1 MWVRILSSAA
11 ALALLFGVL
20 FWLPEWVIPAVMM
33 VLCAIMVR
41 EFLGATG
48 FIKNRAIL
56 ICAVVFS
63 MLIPPWVY
71 QGASYAPA
79 NVTLFLYTVLLFA
92 LALGSQRQVTLEQIG
107 GAFFASLFIP
117 LALTSVLRVRMM
129 PEGYYLV
136 MMPLIAAFISDTCAY
151 FTGIAVGRT
160 KMAPGISPKKTW
172 EGSVGGLLG
181 CVGGMLLFG
190 WIMNRAFGYNV
201 NWAILA
207 FAGVLGSVAAQ
218 FGDLCFSYVK
228 RQFGIK
234 DYGHLMPGHG
244 GALDRCD
251 SLLFAAPTIEFLLT
265 IVGGMVLW
273 H

>member
-1 MWVRILSSAA
+1 MRIRILSSVV
-11 ALALLFGVL
+11 ALALLYAIL
-20 FWLPEWVIPAVMM
+20 FLSPLWVIPVVMM
-33 VLCAIMVR
+33 ALSVLMVR

-48 FIKNRAIL
+48 FVKNRAIL

-71 QGASYAPA
+71 RGSSYESA
-79 NVTLFLYTVLLFA
+79 NVTVFLYAVLLFA

-117 LALTSVLRVRMM
+117 LALTSVLRIRMM

-136 MMPLIAAFISDTCAY
+136 LLPLIAAFVSDTCAY
-151 FTGIAVGRT
+151 FTGVAIGRT
-160 KMAPGISPKKTW
+160 KLAPGISPKKTW

-190 WIMNRAFGYNV
+190 WMMNRVFGYNV
-201 NWAILA
+201 NWAILG
-207 FAGVLGSVAAQ
+207 FAGVLGSAAAQ

-234 DYGHLMPGHG
+234 DYGHIMPGHG

-251 SLLFAAPTIEFLLT
+251 SLIFAAPTIEFVLT
-265 IVGGMVLW
+265 IVGGIVIW